1 MRAYKRMAKFS
12 ILIAI
17 ISLLIAIFLNFCFAI
32 DKTGFWMNVCLG
44 LFGSATLTIL
54 TSIVSYF
61 HEKRQTLENFVYHTR
76 QILSYLNKYQE
87 SMSLEQK
94 LKFYLDYHDLD
105 KSAWDM
111 DIGNMDFFFENKT
124 HDFQYIYTAIYK
136 PILDFNR
143 AVENHVWHFR
153 WYLDGTGKND
163 TVMEKFLLELQEY
176 LLEKNEQDIPT
187 EYDENG
193 NIVSTCHHSMV
204 KPKLV
209 LNIRKELNGR
219 YYEIMYG
226 KKITKREKHPV
237 PVPGKKI

>member
-17 ISLLIAIFLNFCFAI
+17 ISLLIAILLNFCFAI
-32 DKTGFWMNVCLG
+32 DKTGFWINVCLG

-54 TSIVSYF
+54 TSVVSYF

-111 DIGNMDFFFENKT
+111 DIGNMDFFSENKT
-124 HDFQYIYTAIYK
+124 HDFQYIYLSLIH
-136 PILDFNR
+136 I
-143 AVENHVWHFR
+143 
-153 WYLDGTGKND
+153 
-163 TVMEKFLLELQEY
+163 
-176 LLEKNEQDIPT
+176 
-187 EYDENG
+187 
-193 NIVSTCHHSMV
+193 
-204 KPKLV
+204 
-209 LNIRKELNGR
+209 
-219 YYEIMYG
+219 
-226 KKITKREKHPV
+226 
-237 PVPGKKI
+237 

>member
-1 MRAYKRMAKFS
+1 MRAYKRIAKFS

-17 ISLLIAIFLNFCFAI
+17 ISLLIAILLNFCFVI
-32 DKTGFWMNVCLG
+32 DKTGFWTNVCLG
-44 LFGSATLTIL
+44 VFGSATLTIL
-54 TSIVSYF
+54 TSVVSYF

-187 EYDENG
+187 EKKCLSPAKKYKVYKSSINKSIHFAQRRLS
-193 NIVSTCHHSMV
+193 NSTRV
-204 KPKLV
+204 QV
-209 LNIRKELNGR
+209 QRVTAQLNLS
-219 YYEIMYG
+219 
-226 KKITKREKHPV
+226 RE
-237 PVPGKKI
+237 